1 LTGTHP
7 VTDDRPSSR
16 PVLEAVGLTK
26 SYGRVQALRGANF
39 TAYPNE
45 VVAIVG
51 DNGAGKS
58 TLIKIIAGVIS
69 PDEGEVE
76 LDGRTVTHRA
86 PEALRHLGLE
96 TVYQDLA
103 LAPALD
109 SSVNLFLGRERLR
122 PGWLGRL
129 GVLDKAKMRQETEA
143 AFARLSVGVQD
154 ISVPVA
160 SLSGGQRQSV
170 AVARAVTWASRV
182 ILMDEPAAA
191 LGVVQ
196 TNRISELIQAV
207 RDGGATVV
215 LISHDLPFVFETAD
229 RIEVLRLGKRVAR
242 LNVPDVTPADVLGA
256 MTGAVEHTEL

>member
-1 LTGTHP
+1 
-7 VTDDRPSSR
+7 VTRNPPATDNRTSPR

-45 VVAIVG
+45 VVAVVG

-58 TLIKIIAGVIS
+58 TLIKIISGVIPS
-69 PDEGEVE
+69 DEGEVR
-76 LDGRTVTHRA
+76 LDGRTVTHRT
-86 PEALRHLGLE
+86 PEALRRLGLE

-129 GVLDKAKMRQETEA
+129 GILDNKAMRRETED

-154 ISVPVA
+154 TSVPVA

-182 ILMDEPAAA
+182 ILLDEPAAA

-196 TNRISELIQAV
+196 TSRVSDLIRTV

-242 LNVPDVTPADVLGA
+242 LDVRDTTPVDVLGA
-256 MTGAVEHTEL
+256 MTGAVEQVDP